1 MNSEPVIEF
10 SQSRSLIA
18 KALLSAQGA
27 LKPLVK
33 KTDNTYYGTRY
44 AELADVID
52 ASKPALEGA
61 EIVLIQGAAASEDGC
76 AVNIETMLLHAPSC
90 EWVRTVLR
98 LKPSKSDAQ
107 GIGGAITYGRR
118 YSLQALLGLAAQGD
132 DDDGNSAD
140 GHVQAP
146 KHSSTFEVRKAPVPA
161 HVNGEAKVDHGEGE
175 WIEGQLGHLQ
185 ISEKDLGLAWVD
197 IGAVKAWTRDM
208 SVIKKLKESEG
219 IVVKAFVRK
228 KRTSHQLLSFS
239 AMSTTRD

>member
-10 SQSRSLIA
+10 SQSRSFIA
-18 KALLSAQGA
+18 RALLSAQGA

-33 KTDNTYYGTRY
+33 KTDNSYYGTRY

-52 ASKPALEGA
+52 ASRPALEGA

-118 YSLQALLGLAAQGD
+118 YSLQALLGLAAQGE

-146 KHSSTFEVRKAPVPA
+146 EHSSTFEVRKTRVPTYI
-161 HVNGEAKVDHGEGE
+161 NGEAKVSQGESE
-175 WIEGQLGHLQ
+175 WVEGQLGQLQ
-185 ISEKDLGLAWVD
+185 ISDTDLGLAWVN
-197 IGAVKAWTRDM
+197 IGAIKAWTRDAAT
-208 SVIKKLKESEG
+208 IKTLEESNG
-219 IVVKAFVRK
+219 IRVKAEIRK
-228 KRTSHQLLSFS
+228 KRTSWQLLSFS
-239 AMSTTRD
+239 AV